1 MALWGLYLLL
11 TVVEMLALKFIGGM
25 SAFDAVNHAFTTMP
39 SGGFS
44 TRDASIAHYDSAA
57 IEMIIIVFMFLAG
70 VNFTLMWLMGTG
82 DFKAAIKMRNS
93 VPTSCTLERPCS
105 SSPSRWCLSVSPSA
119 MHCWIPCFTFF
130 PSVRRRG
137 MHPLIMQHGP
147 VLHASSCCC

>member
-25 SAFDAVNHAFTTMP
+25 SVFDAVNHAFTTMP

-57 IEMIIIVFMFLAG
+57 IEIIIIVFMFLAG

-82 DFKAAIKMRNS
+82 DFKAAIKDEEFRTYF
-93 VPTSCTLERPCS
+93 VYIGTAVLIITLFGACRYLARPCTVGYRV
-105 SSPSRWCLSVSPSA
+105 SRSFHRYVDG
-119 MHCWIPCFTFF
+119 
-130 PSVRRRG
+130 G
-137 MHPLIMQHGP
+137 MHLPTMQHGP